1 MTEKP
6 TPKILVVEDDR
17 ALLAALRDTLSTAGY
32 QTLTATTGETALT
45 LALKEKPDLIIL
57 DLMLKK
63 LSGVAVLRQIRST
76 KGWCQ
81 EVKIIVLTGLTFIT
95 NMDEVK
101 KLSTKF
107 VAKSDF
113 EMDSLIT
120 LIKQALA

>member
-63 LSGVAVLRQIRST
+63 LSGVAVLRQIRAT
-76 KGWCQ
+76 KGWGQ